1 MQAQHAGPLQDQIGK
16 ALAEAFGSVEDYTFS
31 MTSDFSDN
39 EHIQVTLEV
48 TDHDMG
54 GRICTAKVT
63 IKQDDEKH
71 FIPYLS
77 LPEMKDIGPQSVSEL
92 SILIM
97 NAMVSSKLICETLSE
112 VVPFII
118 GMENLRNN

>member
-31 MTSDFSDN
+31 MASDFSDN

-63 IKQDDEKH
+63 IKQEDGKQ
-71 FIPYLS
+71 FVPYLS
-77 LPEMKDIGPQSVSEL
+77 LPEMQDIGPQAVSEL

-97 NAMVSSKLICETLSE
+97 NLMMSSKMVCETLHS